1 MMRAARGTL
10 TSVGSRT
17 GRRIVTPDYKK
28 LYFTL
33 FRASEE
39 AVRLLQEAQARA
51 EEEYL
56 CASAP
61 PLRLPPPDSAEAG
74 PDGPEPGGPPG

>member
-1 MMRAARGTL
+1 MRGKL
-10 TSVGSRT
+10 TPIRTRKRT

-33 FRASEE
+33 FRASEQ
-39 AVRLLQEAQARA
+39 AVRLLEEAQARA

-56 CASAP
+56 RDAAP
-61 PLRLPPPDSAEAG
+61 PLRLPEQDS
-74 PDGPEPGGPPG
+74 PDGPERRR